1 MTVAWF
7 PDPVFIHRHQE
18 NKDFA
23 YVWQAVGRGRKELEN
38 IALIET
44 HEYLD
49 LLVVYWMRLMA
60 KPAIW

>member
-1 MTVAWF
+1 MAWF
-7 PDPVFIHRHQE
+7 PDAVFIHCHQE
-18 NKDFA
+18 NKDLA

-60 KPAIW
+60 KPFIW

>member
-7 PDPVFIHRHQE
+7 TDPVFIHCHEE

-23 YVWQAVGRGRKELEN
+23 YVCQAVGRGSKELEN
-38 IALIET
+38 IALIGT

-49 LLVVYWMRLMA
+49 LLVVYWMRLMVQ
-60 KPAIW
+60 PVIW